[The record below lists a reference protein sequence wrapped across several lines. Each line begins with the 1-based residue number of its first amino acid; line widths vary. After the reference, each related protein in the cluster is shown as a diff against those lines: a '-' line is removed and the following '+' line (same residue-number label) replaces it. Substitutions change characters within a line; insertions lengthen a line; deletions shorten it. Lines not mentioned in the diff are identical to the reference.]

1 MTMAALLMMNQ
12 FNRHDDGPMPCPQD
26 LYFPIFYR
34 PEVSGLADLTLF
46 FPGIVSISAR
56 EKNYLGSLFFKKRG
70 SWSSNTEILIH

>member
-34 PEVSGLADLTLF
+34 PEVCQSVPGKKITWGVCFSKREVLGAPTLRF
-46 FPGIVSISAR
+46 
-56 EKNYLGSLFFKKRG
+56 
-70 SWSSNTEILIH
+70 